1 MNFKNLLKTTKHSN
15 IDKLNELFNQ
25 TLKKAEGI
33 LTLQEPNVFSMSEE
47 SNIASKYGDKYI
59 ATTDG
64 NLCAGFKLGGISY
77 SATTLEKEKELV
89 QTRNKF
95 WSKLDSN
102 VEINIFCKKEKIQL
116 EFDSSSSNHYAEE
129 IIKKWESGI
138 VTYKITYYLFVS
150 TKSKQLTGYFE
161 AKKEK
166 ITTENIA
173 ENISP
178 ENNTARFEF
187 KAKKLD
193 EVCEE
198 IKSSLAE
205 FKPTQLNADEVIN
218 FFATYSNMQP
228 TNLQYGY
235 ENLTDSYISSDVEF
249 KKDYMIFTR
258 NDGKEI
264 LGRFLSIKAY
274 ETENISS
281 ILPTTI
287 LRENSDY
294 LLIFHT
300 EALDRKDSI
309 EKVKNAKLYAVDI
322 IQNAL
327 EVLLQEIK
335 SDREKLLKFS
345 LSILVLS
352 NEGNSTQERLED
364 LNTKTNS
371 LLSILKAQNLSV
383 ARESLNLKP
392 LYFSFFPSRSN
403 INARIRTQTSSVV
416 STLCTFENDILGFQS
431 NRWGDRPI
439 TILRHLSGSPYFFNF
454 HDSPSKDASGHTLV
468 IGGTGYGKTTLMQF
482 LMLNLFKYDIN
493 IFAMDKLRGM
503 HNFANYIGGEYHDL
517 ELDGFKL
524 NPFSLEDTA
533 ENNGFLKS
541 WLGEMG
547 EIGRGE
553 HELRNIIGNTIAQIR
568 NTQRSD
574 YEHIFTLN
582 DFYNSLQF
590 PNGQEDIRLRF
601 KDYLEGLF
609 DNTHDALNFDKKLS
623 ILNMDSILKD
633 KKNSALCALYL
644 FHKIK
649 NISKNS
655 NKGFF
660 IWIDE
665 LRDYLNDE
673 NMCNAIIESIM
684 EIRKVNGVW
693 AGGVQNLD
701 FFKNIANADA
711 FIENMTNIII
721 FPTTNANTLERM
733 QTQLSLTGSEINF
746 LKNATKSSRQILL
759 KRKEESAILEINFSR
774 LGEHLRIFSS
784 ESENVNALIE
794 CKRYHPQEW
803 RTMYLKNQQSILS
816 KENL

>member
-1 MNFKNLLKTTKHSN
+1 MNFKNLFKTTKYSN
-15 IDKLNELFNQ
+15 IDKLNEFFNH
-25 TLKKAEGI
+25 TLKRSEGI
-33 LTLQEPNVFSMSEE
+33 LTLQEPKVFSMSEE
-47 SNIASKYGDKYI
+47 TNIASKYTDQYI
-59 ATTDG
+59 ATKDG
-64 NLCAGFKLGGISY
+64 NLCAGFKLEGVSY
-77 SATTLEKEKELV
+77 SAATLEKEAELV
-89 QTRNKF
+89 QTRNRF
-95 WSKLDSN
+95 WSKLDNN
-102 VEINIFCKKEKIQL
+102 VEVNIFCKKEKIQL
-116 EFDSSSSNHYAEE
+116 EFDSSSKNLYAEE

-138 VTYKITYYLFVS
+138 VTYKINYYLFIS
-150 TKSKQLTGYFE
+150 TKSKQITGYFE
-161 AKKEK
+161 AKKQK
-166 ITTENIA
+166 MTTEDVA
-173 ENISP
+173 EISA
-178 ENNTARFEF
+178 ENNTTRFEF

-193 EVCEE
+193 EVCDE
-198 IKSSLAE
+198 IKSSLGE
-205 FKPTQLNADEVIN
+205 FKPKALNSDEIIN
-218 FFATYSNMQP
+218 FFATYSNMQA

-235 ENLTDSYISSDVEF
+235 ENITDSYITSDVEF
-249 KKDYMIFTR
+249 KKDYIVFTR
-258 NDGKEI
+258 NDGHEV
-264 LGRFLSIKAY
+264 LGRFLSVKAY

-300 EALDRKDSI
+300 QALDRKTSV
-309 EKVKNAKLYAVDI
+309 EKVKSAKLYAVDI

-352 NEGNSTQERLED
+352 LEGSMQEKLEN
-364 LNTKTNS
+364 LNAKTNS
-371 LLSILKAQNLSV
+371 LMAILKAQNLSV
-383 ARESLNLKP
+383 VRESLNLKP

-403 INARIRTQTSSVV
+403 INARIRTQTSSVI
-416 STLCTFENDILGFQS
+416 STLCTFENDILGFKS
-431 NRWGDRPI
+431 NRWGDRPV

-454 HDSPSKDASGHTLV
+454 HESSSKDAAGHTLV

-482 LMLNLFKYDIN
+482 LMLNLFKYNIN

-568 NTQRSD
+568 DTQRSD
-574 YEHIFTLN
+574 YDHIFTLK
-582 DFYNSLQF
+582 DFYDSLQF
-590 PNGQEDIRLRF
+590 PNSQEDLKVRF
-601 KDYLEGLF
+601 KDYLGGLF
-609 DNTHDALNFDKKLS
+609 DNTQDALNFDRQLS

-673 NMCNAIIESIM
+673 NMCNAIIEAIM

-701 FFKNIANADA
+701 FFKNISNADA

-721 FPTTNANTLERM
+721 FPTTNANTLEKM
-733 QTQLSLTGSEINF
+733 EAQLSLTGSEINF
-746 LKNATKSSRQILL
+746 LRNATKSSRQVLL
-759 KRKEESAILEINFSR
+759 KRKEESAILEINFAR
-774 LGEHLRIFSS
+774 LGEHLKIFSS
-784 ESENVNALIE
+784 ESEHVNALIE
-794 CKRYHPQEW
+794 YKKYHPKEW
-803 RTMYLKNQQSILS
+803 RSMYLKNQQSILS
-816 KENL
+816 KEDL

>member
-1 MNFKNLLKTTKHSN
+1 MILGLKDIFTLNHAK
-15 IDKLNELFNQ
+15 IDRINEFFNH
-25 TLKKAEGI
+25 TLKKSEGI
-33 LTLQEPNVFSMSEE
+33 LTLQEPSIFSMSEE
-47 SNIASKYGDKYI
+47 SNIASKYGDRYI
-59 ATTDG
+59 ATKDG
-64 NLCAGFKLGGISY
+64 NLCAGFRIEGISY
-77 SATTLEKEKELV
+77 SAATLDKEKELV
-89 QTRNKF
+89 QTRNRF
-95 WSKLDSN
+95 WSKLDTGLE
-102 VEINIFCKKEKIQL
+102 VTIFCKKEKIKL
-116 EFDSSSSNHYAEE
+116 ALDASTSNHYAEE

-138 VTYKITYYLFVS
+138 VTFKINYYCFIA
-150 TKSKQLTGYFE
+150 TKSKQITGYFE
-161 AKKEK
+161 AKKQK
-166 ITTENIA
+166 MTTEQIA
-173 ENISP
+173 DNISP
-178 ENNTARFEF
+178 ENNTTRFEF

-193 EVCEE
+193 EICEE
-198 IKSSLAE
+198 VKSSLGE
-205 FKPTQLNADEVIN
+205 FKPAQLNADEIIN
-218 FFATYSNMQP
+218 FFATYSNMQA
-228 TNLQYGY
+228 TNLLYGY
-235 ENLTDSYISSDVEF
+235 ENITDSYITSDVEF
-249 KKDYMIFTR
+249 KKDYIIFTR
-258 NDGKEI
+258 NDGKEV
-264 LGRFLSIKAY
+264 LGRFLSVKAY

-294 LLIFHT
+294 FLIFHA
-300 EALDRKDSI
+300 EALDRKTSI

-345 LSILVLS
+345 LSILVIS
-352 NEGNSTQERLED
+352 HESLED

-371 LLSILKAQNLSV
+371 LMAILKAQNLSV

-403 INARIRTQTSSVV
+403 INARIRTQTSSVI
-416 STLCTFENDILGFQS
+416 STLCTFENDILGFKS
-431 NRWGDRPI
+431 NRWGNRPV

-454 HDSPSKDASGHTLV
+454 HDSPAKDAVGHTLIV
-468 IGGTGYGKTTLMQF
+468 GGTGYGKTTLMQF
-482 LMLNLFKYDIN
+482 LMLNLFKYNIN

-524 NPFSLEDTA
+524 NPFSLADTA
-533 ENNGFLKS
+533 ENNSFLKS
-541 WLGEMG
+541 WLCEMG

-553 HELRNIIGNTIAQIR
+553 HELRNIVGDTITQIR
-568 NTQRSD
+568 DTQRTD
-574 YEHIFTLN
+574 YEHTFRLK
-582 DFYNSLQF
+582 DFYDSLQI
-590 PNGQEDIRLRF
+590 PNTQEDIKMRF

-609 DNTHDALNFDKKLS
+609 DNAQDALNFEKQLS

-655 NKGFF
+655 HKGFF

-701 FFKNIANADA
+701 FFKNISNADA

-721 FPTTNANTLERM
+721 FPTTNPNTIEKM
-733 QTQLSLTGSEINF
+733 EAQLALTGSEINF
-746 LKNATKSSRQILL
+746 LKNATKSSRQVLL
-759 KRKEESAILEINFSR
+759 KRKEESAILDINLAR
-774 LGEHLRIFSS
+774 LGEHLKIFSS
-784 ESENVNALIE
+784 EGEHVNALIE
-794 CKRYHPQEW
+794 YKRYHPHEW
-803 RTMYLKNQQSILS
+803 RTMYLKNQQSMLT
-816 KENL
+816 KEI